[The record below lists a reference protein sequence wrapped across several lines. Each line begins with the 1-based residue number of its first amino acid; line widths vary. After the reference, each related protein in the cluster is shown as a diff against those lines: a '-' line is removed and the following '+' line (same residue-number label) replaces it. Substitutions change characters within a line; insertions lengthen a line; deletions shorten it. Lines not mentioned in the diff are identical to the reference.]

1 MNCLEC
7 ATRIARTNLAQP
19 AIGCCTYCGAGI
31 CLDHARYIP
40 LPPPPP
46 VGLVPRLGN
55 SRRRVVCTSCD
66 QGVGPGALTVSVF
79 TGLESRRDRPSR
91 RSWSAF
97 MSALTARD
105 SRSRRPRATS

>member
-40 LPPPPP
+40 LPSPPP
-46 VGLVPRLGN
+46 VGLVSRPGN
-55 SRRRVVCTSCD
+55 GRRRVVCTKCD
-66 QGVGPGALTVSVF
+66 PGTDIGALTISVF
-79 TGLESRRDRPSR
+79 AESGHGSGQPPRRG
-91 RSWSAF
+91 WSAL
-97 MSALTARD
+97 MSALIARD